1 MRTSTKSSKKEIIK
15 PERVA
20 PFIQRASSWRIPKK
34 PTKTKIHKY
43 RLQPEDARV
52 FLTALIAEEM
62 PEILRGQLELAKGIH
77 MARNIV
83 VDEVTGEVIE
93 AEVYREKPST
103 ESAKYLIDQ
112 VIGKAKEKLEI
123 NATLRTLVDVVNDLE
138 SQEDQLSLAERN
150 KRA

>member
-1 MRTSTKSSKKEIIK
+1 MSRNSKPATEILE

-20 PFIQRASSWRIPKK
+20 PFIQRAASWRLPKK
-34 PTKTKIHKY
+34 DPKTNKRKY
-43 RLQPEDARV
+43 MLKPEDARV